1 MNVNATAMTGS
12 KIKIT
17 VHALPPLKVA
27 SRSEINEELIELM
40 KKFCFH
46 MDKEVK
52 KLTTLL

>member
-46 MDKEVK
+46 MDREVK